1 MEESIKRLR
10 NILIVSIIVILVLKA
25 LLLRTGNQVKAIQ
38 NKKAVAGQ
46 TVAAPASV
54 SAPVPAV
61 PAPVSGVN

>member
-46 TVAAPASV
+46 TVAAPAPV
-54 SAPVPAV
+54 SAPVPAA
-61 PAPVSGVN
+61 PASGVN